1 MAVAADAAP
10 SSAQPGRAARAERR
24 FYSGYTLAILLA
36 IVIGFAPS
44 FFLRGLVEPF
54 ATLKPLRPVV
64 LVHGLVTAAWVL
76 LFPLQAWLISAG
88 RRDLHMQLG
97 KLGFALGAAM
107 TATAYVVAMSLYREP
122 VAPPLTPALN
132 VVLPL
137 TDVATLCVLLPL
149 AWGSRMDAQAHKRL
163 MLVIACLLCGA
174 AIFRLPVWNRSGLA
188 GFFVIH
194 LALFATL
201 TPLWLWDWRT
211 RGRLHRATVLGS
223 GILAV
228 DMFGRLLIAQTAAWA
243 AFVRILPGFGT
254 P

>member
-1 MAVAADAAP
+1 MAVAADATR
-10 SSAQPGRAARAERR
+10 SSAQPGRGALAERR
-24 FYSGYTLAILLA
+24 FYTGYTLAILIA

-54 ATLKPLRPVV
+54 GPLKPLRPAV
-64 LVHGLVTAAWVL
+64 LVHGVVTTAWIL

-88 RRDLHMQLG
+88 RRGLHLQLG
-97 KLGFALGAAM
+97 KVGFALGAAM
-107 TATAYVVAMSLYREP
+107 TVTAYIVAMGLYREP
-122 VAPPLTPALN
+122 AAPPLTPALT

-137 TDVATLCVLLPL
+137 TDVMTLCVLLPL
-149 AWGSRMDAQAHKRL
+149 AWVRRLDAQAHKRL
-163 MLVIACLLCGA
+163 MLVIGCLLCGA
-174 AIFRLPVWNRSGLA
+174 AIFRLPIWNRADLA
-188 GFFVIH
+188 GIFVIH
-194 LALFATL
+194 LALYATL
-201 TPLWLWDWRT
+201 APLWLWDWRT

-243 AFVRILPGFGT
+243 ALVRILPGFGT

>member
-1 MAVAADAAP
+1 MV
-10 SSAQPGRAARAERR
+10 
-24 FYSGYTLAILLA
+24 AILLA

-54 ATLKPLRPVV
+54 GPLKPLRPAV
-64 LVHGLVTAAWVL
+64 LVHGLVMTAWIL

-88 RRDLHMQLG
+88 RRALHLQLG
-97 KLGFALGAAM
+97 KLGFALGAA
-107 TATAYVVAMSLYREP
+107 TTVTAYVVATGLYREP

-137 TDVATLCVLLPL
+137 TDIATLCVLLPL
-149 AWGSRMDAQAHKRL
+149 AWARRMDGQTHKRL

-174 AIFRLPVWNRSGLA
+174 AIFRLPVWDRSGLA

-201 TPLWLWDWRT
+201 LPLWWWDWRT
-211 RGRLHRATVLGS
+211 RGRLHRATVIGS

-243 AFVRILPGFGT
+243 AFVRLLPGFGT